1 MMCLFFIFFLMIR
14 RPPRSTRTDTLFP
27 YTTLFSSE
35 LITPRYGWY
44 TDYDDLVNG
53 LGLDDSAIRG
63 FFDDYYKRM
72 KNYGLMRDELGAMSE
87 EEKAEVE
94 TFFHLTTVVKDYGA
108 LKLVDLYNSIPYS
121 EALRGTE
128 AVFFPKF
135 DEDRKSTRMN
145 SSH

>member
-27 YTTLFSSE
+27 YTTLFRSRY
-35 LITPRYGWY
+35 ITPRYGWY

-87 EEKAEVE
+87 EE
-94 TFFHLTTVVKDYGA
+94 
-108 LKLVDLYNSIPYS
+108 
-121 EALRGTE
+121 
-128 AVFFPKF
+128 
-135 DEDRKSTRMN
+135 DRKSTRLN